1 MCFSQIA
8 LYRACEGCKRGI
20 IHVLEMYA
28 RPARHT
34 VKGAYVRSIIPV
46 HSKNL
51 RLLIRTP
58 MNVLDYLHVIFF
70 GIVEG
75 ITEWLPVSSTGH
87 MMLFNSLWSL
97 NVSPEFYDTFL
108 VVIQLGAILAVIA
121 AFFRRL
127 NPFSFRKSSAE
138 KRATWRLW
146 LLIVVGSIPAA
157 IVGIALDKWIE
168 AHIMN
173 DASLSYKVVAGA
185 LIVYGFIFIIME
197 LILRRRIANSSV
209 LRGKHARLSSSQARM
224 GNGTAAATSAASV
237 GGEVA
242 GGLRE
247 PGGVAE
253 NVSAAAENAVPG
265 AGKATGT
272 ANGPVMGKA
281 TSAPVRTFSFEKQ
294 TPRSVHDSSELVA
307 SVTSFS
313 QLSLPRA
320 FAVGVFQCLA
330 IIPGTSRSGAIIIG
344 SILLGTSRTIAT
356 EFAFFLAIPI
366 MFGWGLIKF
375 IRHGLAFTSYEWSVL
390 GIGVLVAFLVSLLA
404 IKFLVGFIKRHDFTA
419 FGVYRILIGV
429 VALAYFMLH
438 V

>member
-1 MCFSQIA
+1 
-8 LYRACEGCKRGI
+8 
-20 IHVLEMYA
+20 
-28 RPARHT
+28 
-34 VKGAYVRSIIPV
+34 
-46 HSKNL
+46 
-51 RLLIRTP
+51 

-87 MMLFNSLWSL
+87 MMLFNSLWPL
-97 NVSPEFYDTFL
+97 DVSPEFYDTFL

-121 AFFRRL
+121 AFFKRL

-146 LLIVVGSIPAA
+146 LLIIVGSIPAA
-157 IVGIALDKWIE
+157 IVGIAFDKWIE

-197 LILRRRIANSSV
+197 LILKRRIANCAV
-209 LRGKHARLSSSQARM
+209 VRGKHARLSSSQARM
-224 GNGTAAATSAASV
+224 GNGSAAPASAPSADGEV
-237 GGEVA
+237 GGV
-242 GGLRE
+242 
-247 PGGVAE
+247 
-253 NVSAAAENAVPG
+253 
-265 AGKATGT
+265 GKAACT
-272 ANGPVMGKA
+272 ANGTA
-281 TSAPVRTFSFEKQ
+281 APVRTFSFEKQ

-313 QLSLPRA
+313 QLSLVRA

-375 IRHGLAFTSYEWSVL
+375 IRHGLAFTAYEWSVL

>member
-1 MCFSQIA
+1 
-8 LYRACEGCKRGI
+8 
-20 IHVLEMYA
+20 
-28 RPARHT
+28 
-34 VKGAYVRSIIPV
+34 
-46 HSKNL
+46 
-51 RLLIRTP
+51 

-87 MMLFNSLWSL
+87 MMLFNSLWPL

-121 AFFRRL
+121 AFFKRL

-197 LILRRRIANSSV
+197 LILKRRIANCAV

-224 GNGTAAATSAASV
+224 GNGSAAPASAPSADGEV
-237 GGEVA
+237 GGV
-242 GGLRE
+242 
-247 PGGVAE
+247 
-253 NVSAAAENAVPG
+253 
-265 AGKATGT
+265 GKAAGT
-272 ANGPVMGKA
+272 ANGTA
-281 TSAPVRTFSFEKQ
+281 APVRTFSFEKQ
-294 TPRSVHDSSELVA
+294 TARSAHDSSELVA

-375 IRHGLAFTSYEWSVL
+375 IRHGLAFTAYEWSVL

>member
-1 MCFSQIA
+1 
-8 LYRACEGCKRGI
+8 
-20 IHVLEMYA
+20 
-28 RPARHT
+28 
-34 VKGAYVRSIIPV
+34 
-46 HSKNL
+46 
-51 RLLIRTP
+51 

-87 MMLFNSLWSL
+87 MMLFNSLWPL

-121 AFFRRL
+121 AFFKRL

-173 DASLSYKVVAGA
+173 DASLTYKVVAGA

-197 LILRRRIANSSV
+197 LILKRRIANCAV
-209 LRGKHARLSSSQARM
+209 VRGKHARLSSSQARM
-224 GNGTAAATSAASV
+224 GNATTAPASALSADGEV
-237 GGEVA
+237 GGV
-242 GGLRE
+242 
-247 PGGVAE
+247 
-253 NVSAAAENAVPG
+253 
-265 AGKATGT
+265 GKAAGT
-272 ANGPVMGKA
+272 ANGTA
-281 TSAPVRTFSFEKQ
+281 APVRTFSFEKQ

-375 IRHGLAFTSYEWSVL
+375 IRHGLAFTAYEWSVL

>member
-1 MCFSQIA
+1 
-8 LYRACEGCKRGI
+8 
-20 IHVLEMYA
+20 
-28 RPARHT
+28 
-34 VKGAYVRSIIPV
+34 
-46 HSKNL
+46 
-51 RLLIRTP
+51 

-75 ITEWLPVSSTGH
+75 VTEWLPVSSTGH
-87 MMLFNSLWSL
+87 MMLFNSLWPL

-209 LRGKHARLSSSQARM
+209 LRGKHARLSTSQARM
-224 GNGTAAATSAASV
+224 GNGTAAPASALSAS
-237 GGEVA
+237 GEVA
-242 GGLRE
+242 GGVDRE
-247 PGGVAE
+247 AARGIETLDTVKGVRPDGKAIVACE
-253 NVSAAAENAVPG
+253 VDSDMETIAAAV
-265 AGKATGT
+265 GKAAGS
-272 ANGPVMGKA
+272 GKA
-281 TSAPVRTFSFEKQ
+281 AAAPVRTFSFEKQ

-375 IRHGLAFTSYEWSVL
+375 IRHGLAFTAYEWSVL

>member
-1 MCFSQIA
+1 
-8 LYRACEGCKRGI
+8 
-20 IHVLEMYA
+20 
-28 RPARHT
+28 
-34 VKGAYVRSIIPV
+34 
-46 HSKNL
+46 
-51 RLLIRTP
+51 

-87 MMLFNSLWSL
+87 MMLFNSLWPL
-97 NVSPEFYDTFL
+97 DVSPEFYDTFL

-127 NPFSFRKSSAE
+127 NPFSFKKSSAE

-197 LILRRRIANSSV
+197 LILKRRIANSAV
-209 LRGKHARLSSSQARM
+209 VRGKHARLSSSQARM
-224 GNGTAAATSAASV
+224 GNGSAAPASAPSADGEV
-237 GGEVA
+237 GGV
-242 GGLRE
+242 
-247 PGGVAE
+247 
-253 NVSAAAENAVPG
+253 
-265 AGKATGT
+265 GKAAST
-272 ANGPVMGKA
+272 ANGTA
-281 TSAPVRTFSFEKQ
+281 APVRTFSFEKQ

-313 QLSLPRA
+313 QLSLVRA

-375 IRHGLAFTSYEWSVL
+375 IRHGLAFTAYEWSVL

-429 VALAYFMLH
+429 LALAYFMLH

>member
-1 MCFSQIA
+1 
-8 LYRACEGCKRGI
+8 
-20 IHVLEMYA
+20 
-28 RPARHT
+28 
-34 VKGAYVRSIIPV
+34 
-46 HSKNL
+46 
-51 RLLIRTP
+51 

-75 ITEWLPVSSTGH
+75 VTEWLPVSSTGH
-87 MMLFNSLWSL
+87 MMLFNSLWPL

-127 NPFSFRKSSAE
+127 NPFSFRKSSVE

-173 DASLSYKVVAGA
+173 DATLSYKVVAGA

-209 LRGKHARLSSSQARM
+209 LRGKHARLSTSQARM
-224 GNGTAAATSAASV
+224 GNGTAAPASAPSAS
-237 GGEVA
+237 GEVA
-242 GGLRE
+242 GGVDRE
-247 PGGVAE
+247 AARGIGILDTVKGVRPDGKAIVACE
-253 NVSAAAENAVPG
+253 VDSDMETIAAAV
-265 AGKATGT
+265 GKAAGS
-272 ANGPVMGKA
+272 GKA
-281 TSAPVRTFSFEKQ
+281 AAAPVRSFSFEKQ
-294 TPRSVHDSSELVA
+294 TPRSLHDSSELVA

-313 QLSLPRA
+313 QLSLARA

-375 IRHGLAFTSYEWSVL
+375 IRHGLAFTTYEWSVL

>member
-1 MCFSQIA
+1 
-8 LYRACEGCKRGI
+8 
-20 IHVLEMYA
+20 
-28 RPARHT
+28 
-34 VKGAYVRSIIPV
+34 
-46 HSKNL
+46 
-51 RLLIRTP
+51 

-87 MMLFNSLWSL
+87 MMLFNSLWPL

-127 NPFSFRKSSAE
+127 NPFSFKKSSAE

-185 LIVYGFIFIIME
+185 LIVYGIIFIIME
-197 LILRRRIANSSV
+197 LILKRRIANSAV
-209 LRGKHARLSSSQARM
+209 VRGKHARLSSSQACTGNVTTARTSAPSA
-224 GNGTAAATSAASV
+224 GGEVGGVGKAAGTANGTAAS
-237 GGEVA
+237 
-242 GGLRE
+242 
-247 PGGVAE
+247 
-253 NVSAAAENAVPG
+253 
-265 AGKATGT
+265 
-272 ANGPVMGKA
+272 
-281 TSAPVRTFSFEKQ
+281 VRTFSFDKQ
-294 TPRSVHDSSELVA
+294 TPRSVHDSFELVA

-313 QLSLPRA
+313 QLSLVRA

-375 IRHGLAFTSYEWSVL
+375 IRHGLAFTTYEWSVL

>member
-1 MCFSQIA
+1 
-8 LYRACEGCKRGI
+8 
-20 IHVLEMYA
+20 
-28 RPARHT
+28 
-34 VKGAYVRSIIPV
+34 
-46 HSKNL
+46 
-51 RLLIRTP
+51 

-87 MMLFNSLWSL
+87 MMLFNSLWPL

-127 NPFSFRKSSAE
+127 NPFSFKKSSAE

-157 IVGIALDKWIE
+157 IVGITLDKWIE

-185 LIVYGFIFIIME
+185 LIVYGIIFIIME

-224 GNGTAAATSAASV
+224 VNRTVAAVNGAVVAANGTNAGEEVVGGVDREAARGIEILDTVKGVRTNGKAIVACEVNSDMETIAAAVGKAAGS
-237 GGEVA
+237 GK
-242 GGLRE
+242 
-247 PGGVAE
+247 
-253 NVSAAAENAVPG
+253 AAA
-265 AGKATGT
+265 
-272 ANGPVMGKA
+272 
-281 TSAPVRTFSFEKQ
+281 APVRSFSFEKQ

-313 QLSLPRA
+313 QLTLPRA

-375 IRHGLAFTSYEWSVL
+375 IRHGLAFTAYEWSVL

-429 VALAYFMLH
+429 LALAYFMLH

>member
-1 MCFSQIA
+1 MLGKSVGNPWKSVGTHSMCFSKIA
-8 LYRACEGCKRGI
+8 LCCACDGCKRGI

-28 RPARHT
+28 RACHT
-34 VKGAYVRSIIPV
+34 VKDASCGSIIPV
-46 HSKNL
+46 HSKGL
-51 RLLIRTP
+51 RLPIRIP

-87 MMLFNSLWSL
+87 MMLFNSLWPL

-121 AFFRRL
+121 AFFKRL
-127 NPFSFRKSSAE
+127 NPFSFKKSSAE

-146 LLIVVGSIPAA
+146 LLIIVGSIPAA

-197 LILRRRIANSSV
+197 LILKRRIANSAV
-209 LRGKHARLSSSQARM
+209 VRGKHARLSSSRACT
-224 GNGTAAATSAASV
+224 GNASTAPASAPSAD
-237 GGEVA
+237 GE
-242 GGLRE
+242 G
-247 PGGVAE
+247 GGVAE
-253 NVSAAAENAVPG
+253 NDATRS
-265 AGKATGT
+265 GKAAGT
-272 ANGPVMGKA
+272 ANGTA
-281 TSAPVRTFSFEKQ
+281 APVRTFSFDKQ

-313 QLSLPRA
+313 QLSLARA

-375 IRHGLAFTSYEWSVL
+375 IRHGLAFTTYEWSVL
-390 GIGVLVAFLVSLLA
+390 GTGVLVAFLVSLLA

-429 VALAYFMLH
+429 LALAYFMLH

>member
-1 MCFSQIA
+1 
-8 LYRACEGCKRGI
+8 
-20 IHVLEMYA
+20 
-28 RPARHT
+28 
-34 VKGAYVRSIIPV
+34 
-46 HSKNL
+46 
-51 RLLIRTP
+51 
-58 MNVLDYLHVIFF
+58 MNILDYLHVIFF

-87 MMLFNSLWSL
+87 MMLFNSLWPL

-121 AFFRRL
+121 AFFKRL

-157 IVGIALDKWIE
+157 IVGITLDKWIE

-197 LILRRRIANSSV
+197 LILKRRIANCAV
-209 LRGKHARLSSSQARM
+209 VRGKHARLSSSQARM
-224 GNGTAAATSAASV
+224 GNGSAAPASAPSADGEV
-237 GGEVA
+237 GGV
-242 GGLRE
+242 
-247 PGGVAE
+247 
-253 NVSAAAENAVPG
+253 
-265 AGKATGT
+265 GKAAST
-272 ANGPVMGKA
+272 ANGTA
-281 TSAPVRTFSFEKQ
+281 APARTFSFEKQ
-294 TPRSVHDSSELVA
+294 TARSAHDSSELVA

-313 QLSLPRA
+313 QLSLARA

-375 IRHGLAFTSYEWSVL
+375 IRHGLAFTAYEWSVL

-429 VALAYFMLH
+429 VAFAYFMLH

>member
-1 MCFSQIA
+1 
-8 LYRACEGCKRGI
+8 
-20 IHVLEMYA
+20 
-28 RPARHT
+28 
-34 VKGAYVRSIIPV
+34 
-46 HSKNL
+46 
-51 RLLIRTP
+51 

-87 MMLFNSLWSL
+87 MMLFNSLWPL

-121 AFFRRL
+121 AFFKRL
-127 NPFSFRKSSAE
+127 NPFSFKKSSAE

-197 LILRRRIANSSV
+197 LILKRRIANCAV
-209 LRGKHARLSSSQARM
+209 VRGKHARLSSSQACT
-224 GNGTAAATSAASV
+224 GNVSTAPASAPSA

-242 GGLRE
+242 GM
-247 PGGVAE
+247 
-253 NVSAAAENAVPG
+253 
-265 AGKATGT
+265 GKAAST
-272 ANGPVMGKA
+272 ANGTA
-281 TSAPVRTFSFEKQ
+281 APARTFSFEKQ
-294 TPRSVHDSSELVA
+294 TPRSAHDSSELVA

-375 IRHGLAFTSYEWSVL
+375 IRHGLAFTAYEWSVL

-404 IKFLVGFIKRHDFTA
+404 IKFLVGFIKHHDFTA

-429 VALAYFMLH
+429 LALAYFMLH

>member
-1 MCFSQIA
+1 
-8 LYRACEGCKRGI
+8 
-20 IHVLEMYA
+20 
-28 RPARHT
+28 
-34 VKGAYVRSIIPV
+34 
-46 HSKNL
+46 
-51 RLLIRTP
+51 

-87 MMLFNSLWSL
+87 MMLFNSLWPL

-121 AFFRRL
+121 AFFKRL

-146 LLIVVGSIPAA
+146 LLIIVGSIPAA

-197 LILRRRIANSSV
+197 LILKRRIANSAV
-209 LRGKHARLSSSQARM
+209 VRGKHARLSSSQARM
-224 GNGTAAATSAASV
+224 GNGSAAPASAPSADGEV
-237 GGEVA
+237 GGV
-242 GGLRE
+242 
-247 PGGVAE
+247 
-253 NVSAAAENAVPG
+253 
-265 AGKATGT
+265 GKAAST
-272 ANGPVMGKA
+272 ANGTA
-281 TSAPVRTFSFEKQ
+281 APVRTFSFEKQ

-307 SVTSFS
+307 SVMSFS
-313 QLSLPRA
+313 QLSLARA

-375 IRHGLAFTSYEWSVL
+375 IRHGLAFTAYEWSVL

-429 VALAYFMLH
+429 LALAYFMLH

>member
-1 MCFSQIA
+1 
-8 LYRACEGCKRGI
+8 
-20 IHVLEMYA
+20 
-28 RPARHT
+28 
-34 VKGAYVRSIIPV
+34 
-46 HSKNL
+46 
-51 RLLIRTP
+51 

-87 MMLFNSLWSL
+87 MMLFNSLWPL

-173 DASLSYKVVAGA
+173 DATLSYKVVAGA

-197 LILRRRIANSSV
+197 LILKRRIANSSV
-209 LRGKHARLSSSQARM
+209 LRGKHARLSSAQTRM
-224 GNGTAAATSAASV
+224 VNRTAAAANGAVVAANGTNAGEEVAGGVDREAAHGIDISDTVRGVGPVGKAIVACEVDSDTETIAAAVGKASGLRKAASTPNGTAA
-237 GGEVA
+237 
-242 GGLRE
+242 
-247 PGGVAE
+247 
-253 NVSAAAENAVPG
+253 
-265 AGKATGT
+265 
-272 ANGPVMGKA
+272 
-281 TSAPVRTFSFEKQ
+281 PVRSFSFEKQ
-294 TPRSVHDSSELVA
+294 TPRSAHDSSELVA

-375 IRHGLAFTSYEWSVL
+375 IRHGLAFTAYEWSVL

-419 FGVYRILIGV
+419 FGVYRILIGM

>member
-1 MCFSQIA
+1 
-8 LYRACEGCKRGI
+8 
-20 IHVLEMYA
+20 
-28 RPARHT
+28 
-34 VKGAYVRSIIPV
+34 
-46 HSKNL
+46 
-51 RLLIRTP
+51 

-87 MMLFNSLWSL
+87 MMLFNSLWPL

-108 VVIQLGAILAVIA
+108 VVIQLGAILAVIT

-127 NPFSFRKSSAE
+127 NPFSFKKSSAE

-157 IVGIALDKWIE
+157 IVGITLDKWIE

-185 LIVYGFIFIIME
+185 LIVYGIIFIIME
-197 LILRRRIANSSV
+197 LILKRRITNSFVS
-209 LRGKHARLSSSQARM
+209 RGKHARLSSSQARM
-224 GNGTAAATSAASV
+224 GNAATAPASASSGYSA
-237 GGEVA
+237 GGEVS
-242 GGLRE
+242 
-247 PGGVAE
+247 GVAE
-253 NVSAAAENAVPG
+253 NDATRSGKAAAV
-265 AGKATGT
+265 GKAAGSGNGT
-272 ANGPVMGKA
+272 V
-281 TSAPVRTFSFEKQ
+281 APVRTFSFDKQ

-313 QLSLPRA
+313 QLSLVRA

-375 IRHGLAFTSYEWSVL
+375 IRHGLAFTAYEWSVL

-429 VALAYFMLH
+429 LALAYFMLH

>member
-1 MCFSQIA
+1 
-8 LYRACEGCKRGI
+8 
-20 IHVLEMYA
+20 
-28 RPARHT
+28 
-34 VKGAYVRSIIPV
+34 
-46 HSKNL
+46 
-51 RLLIRTP
+51 

-87 MMLFNSLWSL
+87 MMLFNSLWPL

-121 AFFRRL
+121 AFFKRL

-146 LLIVVGSIPAA
+146 LLIIVGSIPAA

-197 LILRRRIANSSV
+197 LILKRRIANSAV
-209 LRGKHARLSSSQARM
+209 VRGKHARLSSSRACT
-224 GNGTAAATSAASV
+224 GNASTAPASAPSAD
-237 GGEVA
+237 GE
-242 GGLRE
+242 G
-247 PGGVAE
+247 GGVAE
-253 NVSAAAENAVPG
+253 NDATRS
-265 AGKATGT
+265 GKAAGT
-272 ANGPVMGKA
+272 ANGTA
-281 TSAPVRTFSFEKQ
+281 APVRTFSFDKQ

-313 QLSLPRA
+313 QLSLARA

-375 IRHGLAFTSYEWSVL
+375 IRHGLAFTAYEWSVL

-404 IKFLVGFIKRHDFTA
+404 IKFLVGFIKHHDFTA

-429 VALAYFMLH
+429 LALAYFMLH

>member
-1 MCFSQIA
+1 
-8 LYRACEGCKRGI
+8 
-20 IHVLEMYA
+20 
-28 RPARHT
+28 
-34 VKGAYVRSIIPV
+34 
-46 HSKNL
+46 
-51 RLLIRTP
+51 
-58 MNVLDYLHVIFF
+58 MNVFDYLHVIFF

-87 MMLFNSLWSL
+87 MMLFNSLWPL

-127 NPFSFRKSSAE
+127 NPFSFKKSSAE

-157 IVGIALDKWIE
+157 IVGIAFDKWIE

-197 LILRRRIANSSV
+197 LILKRRIANCAV

-224 GNGTAAATSAASV
+224 GNGTAAPASAASV

-253 NVSAAAENAVPG
+253 NVSAAAENAATG
-265 AGKATGT
+265 AAKAAGT
-272 ANGPVMGKA
+272 ANGTA
-281 TSAPVRTFSFEKQ
+281 APVRTFSFEKQ

-375 IRHGLAFTSYEWSVL
+375 IRHGLAFTAYEWSVL

>member
-1 MCFSQIA
+1 
-8 LYRACEGCKRGI
+8 
-20 IHVLEMYA
+20 
-28 RPARHT
+28 
-34 VKGAYVRSIIPV
+34 
-46 HSKNL
+46 
-51 RLLIRTP
+51 

-75 ITEWLPVSSTGH
+75 VTEWLPVSSTGH
-87 MMLFNSLWSL
+87 MMLFNSLWPL

-127 NPFSFRKSSAE
+127 NPFSFRKSSVE

-173 DASLSYKVVAGA
+173 DATLSYKVVAGA

-209 LRGKHARLSSSQARM
+209 LRGKHARLSTSQARM
-224 GNGTAAATSAASV
+224 GNGTAAPASAPSAS
-237 GGEVA
+237 GEVA
-242 GGLRE
+242 GGVDRE
-247 PGGVAE
+247 AARGIEILDTVKGVRPDGKAIVACE
-253 NVSAAAENAVPG
+253 VDSDMETIAAAV
-265 AGKATGT
+265 GKAAGS
-272 ANGPVMGKA
+272 GKA
-281 TSAPVRTFSFEKQ
+281 AAAPVRSFSFEKQ
-294 TPRSVHDSSELVA
+294 TPRSLHDSSELVA

-313 QLSLPRA
+313 QLSLARA

-375 IRHGLAFTSYEWSVL
+375 IRHGLAFTTYEWSVL

>member
-1 MCFSQIA
+1 
-8 LYRACEGCKRGI
+8 
-20 IHVLEMYA
+20 
-28 RPARHT
+28 
-34 VKGAYVRSIIPV
+34 
-46 HSKNL
+46 
-51 RLLIRTP
+51 

-87 MMLFNSLWSL
+87 MMLFNSLWPL

-121 AFFRRL
+121 AFFKRL

-146 LLIVVGSIPAA
+146 LLIIVGSIPAA

-197 LILRRRIANSSV
+197 LILKRRIANSAV
-209 LRGKHARLSSSQARM
+209 VRGKHARLSSSQARM
-224 GNGTAAATSAASV
+224 GNGSAAPASAPSADGEV
-237 GGEVA
+237 GGV
-242 GGLRE
+242 
-247 PGGVAE
+247 
-253 NVSAAAENAVPG
+253 
-265 AGKATGT
+265 GKAAST
-272 ANGPVMGKA
+272 ANGTA
-281 TSAPVRTFSFEKQ
+281 APVRTFSFEKQ

-313 QLSLPRA
+313 QLSLARA

-375 IRHGLAFTSYEWSVL
+375 IRHGLAFTAYEWSVL

-429 VALAYFMLH
+429 LALAYFMLH

>member
-1 MCFSQIA
+1 
-8 LYRACEGCKRGI
+8 
-20 IHVLEMYA
+20 
-28 RPARHT
+28 
-34 VKGAYVRSIIPV
+34 
-46 HSKNL
+46 
-51 RLLIRTP
+51 

-87 MMLFNSLWSL
+87 MMLFNSLWPL

-127 NPFSFRKSSAE
+127 NPFSFKKSSAE

-185 LIVYGFIFIIME
+185 LIVYGIIFIIME
-197 LILRRRIANSSV
+197 LILKRRIANSAV
-209 LRGKHARLSSSQARM
+209 VRGKHARLSSSRACT
-224 GNGTAAATSAASV
+224 GNASTAPASAPSAD
-237 GGEVA
+237 GEV
-242 GGLRE
+242 
-247 PGGVAE
+247 GGVAE
-253 NVSAAAENAVPG
+253 NDVTRS
-265 AGKATGT
+265 GKAAGT
-272 ANGPVMGKA
+272 ANGTA
-281 TSAPVRTFSFEKQ
+281 ASVRTFSFDKQ

-313 QLSLPRA
+313 QLSLVRA

-375 IRHGLAFTSYEWSVL
+375 IRHGLAFTTYEWSVL

>member
-1 MCFSQIA
+1 MD
-8 LYRACEGCKRGI
+8 
-20 IHVLEMYA
+20 
-28 RPARHT
+28 
-34 VKGAYVRSIIPV
+34 
-46 HSKNL
+46 
-51 RLLIRTP
+51 
-58 MNVLDYLHVIFF
+58 VLDYLHVIFF

-87 MMLFNSLWSL
+87 MMLFNSLWPL

-127 NPFSFRKSSAE
+127 NPFSFKKSSDE

-197 LILRRRIANSSV
+197 LILKRRIANCAV
-209 LRGKHARLSSSQARM
+209 LRGKHARLSSSRARM
-224 GNGTAAATSAASV
+224 GNRTAATANGAVVAAN
-237 GGEVA
+237 GTNAGEEVA
-242 GGLRE
+242 GGVDRE
-247 PGGVAE
+247 AAHGIDISDTVRGVGPVGKPNITCE
-253 NVSAAAENAVPG
+253 VDSDTETIAAAV
-265 AGKATGT
+265 GKAAGLRKAAGT
-272 ANGPVMGKA
+272 ANGTA
-281 TSAPVRTFSFEKQ
+281 APVRTFSFDKQ
-294 TPRSVHDSSELVA
+294 TPRSAHDSSELVA

-313 QLSLPRA
+313 QLSLARA

-330 IIPGTSRSGAIIIG
+330 IVPGTSRSGAIIIG

-390 GIGVLVAFLVSLLA
+390 SIGVLVAFLVSLLA

-429 VALAYFMLH
+429 IALAYFMLH

>member
-1 MCFSQIA
+1 
-8 LYRACEGCKRGI
+8 
-20 IHVLEMYA
+20 
-28 RPARHT
+28 
-34 VKGAYVRSIIPV
+34 
-46 HSKNL
+46 
-51 RLLIRTP
+51 
-58 MNVLDYLHVIFF
+58 MNVFDYLHVIFF

-87 MMLFNSLWSL
+87 MMLFNSLWPL
-97 NVSPEFYDTFL
+97 DVSPEFYDTFL

-197 LILRRRIANSSV
+197 LILKRRIANSSV
-209 LRGKHARLSSSQARM
+209 SRGKHARLSSSQARM
-224 GNGTAAATSAASV
+224 GNATTSAPSGHSAGGEGGSVAEIDASRSGEAAAVGKAVAVGTASV
-237 GGEVA
+237 
-242 GGLRE
+242 
-247 PGGVAE
+247 
-253 NVSAAAENAVPG
+253 
-265 AGKATGT
+265 
-272 ANGPVMGKA
+272 
-281 TSAPVRTFSFEKQ
+281 APVRTFSFDKQ
-294 TPRSVHDSSELVA
+294 TPRSAHDSSELVA

-313 QLSLPRA
+313 QLSLARA

-375 IRHGLAFTSYEWSVL
+375 IRHGLAFTAYEWSVL

-429 VALAYFMLH
+429 LALAYFMVHL
-438 V
+438 

>member
-1 MCFSQIA
+1 
-8 LYRACEGCKRGI
+8 
-20 IHVLEMYA
+20 
-28 RPARHT
+28 
-34 VKGAYVRSIIPV
+34 
-46 HSKNL
+46 
-51 RLLIRTP
+51 

-87 MMLFNSLWSL
+87 MMLFNSLWPL
-97 NVSPEFYDTFL
+97 DVSPEFYDTFL

-127 NPFSFRKSSAE
+127 NPFSFKKSSAE

-197 LILRRRIANSSV
+197 LILKRRIANCAV
-209 LRGKHARLSSSQARM
+209 VRGKHARLSSSQARM
-224 GNGTAAATSAASV
+224 GNGSAAPASAPSADGEV
-237 GGEVA
+237 GGV
-242 GGLRE
+242 
-247 PGGVAE
+247 
-253 NVSAAAENAVPG
+253 
-265 AGKATGT
+265 GKAAST
-272 ANGPVMGKA
+272 ANGTA
-281 TSAPVRTFSFEKQ
+281 APVRTFSFEKQ

-313 QLSLPRA
+313 QLSLARA

-375 IRHGLAFTSYEWSVL
+375 IRHGLAFTTYEWSVL